1 MRAMLMLVA
10 VVSMLLV
17 LSLIGCKQPEQQV
30 EGAVDPEQPLVEAA
44 RADQATGANAA
55 GQPGDQAQA
64 GTEAAEGQ
72 AAGPNATDDNG
83 TPSKVE
89 GFAAYVPDITVKQG
103 EIVKVPVKLTHAD
116 NAAGFQMTLNYDKK
130 ALQIGGGEPVMKGSA
145 VPAGSLFMPNA
156 GEAGQVRVACA
167 GSEVFDAEKQ
177 EIVVIHF
184 KAIGAPGT
192 TTIDIDDTDK
202 APTKFGFADEKAK
215 PIKPAPKAVDGVIT
229 IQ

>member
-1 MRAMLMLVA
+1 MRTMAVWVA
-10 VVSMLLV
+10 ILSMVLA

-30 EGAVDPEQPLVEAA
+30 EGAMDPEQPLVEAA
-44 RADQATGANAA
+44 RADQATGATAA
-55 GQPGDQAQA
+55 GQPGEQ
-64 GTEAAEGQ
+64 GQ
-72 AAGPNATDDNG
+72 AAGETAAAGAAASDAPEDTG

-89 GFAAYVPDITVKQG
+89 GFAAYVPDMTVKQG
-103 EIVKVPVKLTHAD
+103 EIIAVPVRLTHAD
-116 NAAGFQMTLNYDKK
+116 NAAGFQMTIKYDKTK
-130 ALQIGGGEPVMKGSA
+130 LQIGGGEPVTKGSA

-177 EIVVIHF
+177 EIVVIQF

-192 TTIDIDDTDK
+192 TTIDIDDTDR
-202 APTKFGFADEKAK
+202 APTKFSFADEKAK